1 LSQSALHAK
10 LSPAARKYR
19 RGSGTPDPI
28 DVHVGARIRRRR
40 LLLRMSGHTLAQRIG
55 FTFQQVQKYETGVNR
70 VSASRL
76 WVIAEVLG
84 VPIGYFFDDLEA
96 NMGAMSVDEQQQPSE
111 LLQQPET
118 TALVRLY
125 YAITDMR
132 VREQV
137 LALLKAV
144 GR

>member
-1 LSQSALHAK
+1 
-10 LSPAARKYR
+10 
-19 RGSGTPDPI
+19 
-28 DVHVGARIRRRR
+28 
-40 LLLRMSGHTLAQRIG
+40 MSGHTLAQRIG

-84 VPIGYFFDDLEA
+84 VPIGYFFDDLEV
-96 NMGAMSVDEQQQPSE
+96 NMDAMSADDQPQPHES
-111 LLQQPET
+111 LQQPET
-118 TALVRLY
+118 MALMRLY
-125 YAITDMR
+125 CAITDMR

-137 LALLKAV
+137 LALLKAI